1 MSTNLIKKSA
11 VALAVTGALVGTA
24 SASDFSS
31 KVSVAPK
38 VNQKHAALAVTDK
51 KSSFTVE
58 QVSGSAI
65 FTPEANLES
74 GTYRYFVRLVESPV
88 ALYEGGIEGFEATSP
103 GAKNNTSRKL
113 DVKSKKV
120 KAYRKFL
127 NQRQDNLIAKATA
140 ALGELNVKQRT
151 TLAYNGLVVEMTQD
165 QAMKLATVSGIAH
178 IKRETLRQTLTDAG
192 PSIIKAPG
200 VWDGS
205 ATGTSA
211 KGEGMV
217 VGIIDTGVNT
227 DHASFADV
235 GADGYDHT
243 NPNGEGV
250 YSGDCAT
257 EEWASL
263 CNDKLIGVHSYPVIT
278 DQYADYNAQVPAN
291 GEDHNNHGSHT
302 AGTTAGNVLHNVAIK
317 NVNGVDSGVAFES
330 MSGVAPHAN
339 IVSYQVCNPGE
350 NDAIGF
356 SGCYPSLTV
365 LAVEHAIEAGID
377 ALNYSIGGGS
387 SDPWQ
392 DADALSFLS
401 ARKAGIHVATSAGNS
416 GPGPETVGSPGDA
429 PWITTVAAYTHDRD
443 FTGKALNDF
452 SGGENA
458 PSDITGKAI
467 TGGVSGKVVYAGD
480 FMNANDPEGD
490 PAQCL
495 QPFPAGTFEEGTI
508 VLCDRGAIARVD
520 KGRHVLAGGAAGL
533 ILANLQG
540 GATSVVADAHVL
552 PAIQVNADDGD
563 KLRAWL
569 ASGSEHMAT
578 ITGAE
583 LTQNDDVAR
592 IAAGFTSRGPNKSV
606 PDVIAPS
613 IAAPGVSIFA
623 ATADD
628 QPEGF
633 KEFPAPA
640 DFGFL
645 SGTSMASPHIAG
657 ALTLLASL
665 QPEWSPAEAQSA
677 LMLTANQN
685 TLKDDG
691 VTPSDFFDMGAGFA
705 NVTAAAQTGLVMD
718 ETYANYM
725 GANPAVGGTPSQ
737 INLATM
743 ANSKCVDTCT
753 WTRTVKATK
762 DGSWTSSA
770 AAINDEG
777 FAISV
782 APATFELEAGQTQE
796 LTITADVTAADAGW
810 NFGNVMLTAEGMPE
824 VKLPV
829 AVKGEDNNLPASI
842 NLSANRDNGTVT
854 LTGFMSKTLTDA
866 SIAVY
871 DKDTTIATDSGEV
884 AEGDYALPGWNLPDL
899 ATATFALGET
909 TSPDLDLNIY
919 RYDGGFTQIGSSAGP
934 DSNESVSFTNLPAGT
949 YYAQVINYRS
959 ENEDKIDT
967 YTLSLSTILTDE
979 SSLSTKI
986 EADIVPGDNEFG
998 VKLNWSDLTEG
1009 ANTGILYLTSG
1020 DEMASVPYS
1029 ITRGEDDVVDSNEV
1043 AADMV
1048 PGEASTVKFNLAPN
1062 FSNEDKVYTLTA
1074 DLAGHDVENITN
1086 GGELDGS
1093 MINWTVTRK
1102 AGESA
1107 EVLEVS
1113 FGLIPRQAGEYSL
1126 ALTNTLDGDTV
1137 ESAYD
1142 FSVNEVAPM
1151 LSVNAPGAADEGDS
1165 VTLDASG
1172 SSDANGD
1179 ELSYKW
1185 VQLAGAPVSYSANS
1199 ASVSFEAPKV
1209 SSTNDV
1215 VSFHVTV
1222 TDGNG
1227 NSDEEF
1233 VSVSIV
1239 NKKKSSGSLAW
1250 LMLLATP
1257 FAFLR
1262 RRKSQK

>member
-1 MSTNLIKKSA
+1 MSTSLIKKSA
-11 VALAVTGALVGTA
+11 VALAVTGALVATGAVQA
-24 SASDFSS
+24 SNVTVSKLDQIPTQIKKIDSKS
-31 KVSVAPK
+31 KV
-38 VNQKHAALAVTDK
+38 AVTPIA
-51 KSSFTVE
+51 SN
-58 QVSGSAI
+58 AI
-65 FTPEANLES
+65 FSPEANLAA
-74 GTYRYFVRLVESPV
+74 GNHRYFVRLIESPV
-88 ALYEGGIEGFEATSP
+88 ALYEGGIEGYKATSP
-103 GAKNNTSRKL
+103 AAKNNTNRKL
-113 DVKSKKV
+113 DVKTKKV
-120 KAYRKFL
+120 KAYRTFL
-127 NQRQDNLIAKATA
+127 NQRQDDVISKATA

-291 GEDHNNHGSHT
+291 GEDHNDHGSHT

-339 IVSYQVCNPGE
+339 IVSYQVCKPGE

-753 WTRTVKATK
+753 WIRTVKATK

-829 AVKGEDNNLPASI
+829 AAKASGDNLPGSI
-842 NLSANRDNGTVT
+842 AITAHRDTGTMT
-854 LTGFMSKTLTDA
+854 YTGFTSKELSD
-866 SIAVY
+866 IEVGVY
-871 DKDTTIATDSGEV
+871 DKHTDLIEPQVLSVPVDDLDYFVLTLDETIPNISFTSSSDATDVDMRILDAS
-884 AEGDYALPGWNLPDL
+884 
-899 ATATFALGET
+899 FA
-909 TSPDLDLNIY
+909 NI
-919 RYDGGFTQIGSSAGP
+919 GASAGP
-934 DSNESVSFTNLPAGT
+934 DSNETVSFVNLPAGT
-949 YYAQVINYRS
+949 YYIVIDGYATETEGGVDEVTVRVTSIMTDDASLS
-959 ENEDKIDT
+959 ENVESTVTEEDGKFSLTFKWDGEVQGGL
-967 YTLSLSTILTDE
+967 LSLS
-979 SSLSTKI
+979 
-986 EADIVPGDNEFG
+986 
-998 VKLNWSDLTEG
+998 
-1009 ANTGILYLTSG
+1009 SG
-1020 DEMASVPYS
+1020 DDSAIKQLPFS
-1029 ITRGEDDVVDSNEV
+1029 INRGENDVVESNEV

-1074 DLAGHDVENITN
+1074 DVAGHDVENITN